1 LNKRRDLDQAEV
13 ASVST
18 AAYAAPSAGSGDL
31 LDPGWSIPATGGR
44 LGQVLRTPAANSV
57 LVALVG
63 LVVVIVLKGNFR
75 DSIVILALGYAIA
88 AVGMAVQVGYS
99 HQIAFSQSL
108 FVGLGAYGV
117 AALNTKYQ
125 VPTWLALVIM
135 VAVAAPVAALLGS
148 LVTRAPGLALAV
160 ATLLFPLILTSYV
173 TFSSYLGQTTGLGG
187 VKVLWNG
194 GDFTSGLVRSGGI
207 SVLLL
212 GLAIYVCARLLNSG
226 VGLELALVGEDQA
239 IASSLGILNRRRK
252 LEVFVFG
259 SVLATLGGAVYAGTQ
274 GFVSPDIFSSPTEL
288 TLLVMLYVGGR
299 RSLVGAAVGA
309 LAIEFLSQENTW
321 VSTHLLLIEGILL
334 TAVLLFEPEGLARMA
349 QRLVR
354 FVIRLA
360 GGQPVSGG
368 VAHAQAPADGAG
380 PADPGS
386 AAADGSQDRA
396 SVVGMAA
403 RTTPR
408 STGVAPASA
417 GTPVLATVELTRAF
431 GGLVAVDHV
440 SIEIPAIGVYGIC
453 GPNGAGKSTL
463 FGLIGGAIP
472 VGSGQVLLDGA
483 DITHTSA
490 AERAHLGIAR
500 TFQAAHLMPDKTAL
514 DNVAVACLPSHQ
526 TFLAA
531 GMFRRDLNDARDK
544 AYEALRDV
552 GVANLSSVMGGQL
565 TLEGQRMV
573 ELARALAGNP
583 KVLLLDEPASGLS
596 VTQRLHLGE
605 ILADIGTRTTVVL
618 VEHDLEMIIRLV
630 KKVFMLIDG
639 KLTFEGGPHEFETSP
654 IVRSALMGLID
665 APPV

>member
-1 LNKRRDLDQAEV
+1 L
-13 ASVST
+13 S
-18 AAYAAPSAGSGDL
+18 AYAPPSSGTGEL
-31 LDPGWSIPATGGR
+31 LDPGWSVPATGGR
-44 LGQVLRTPAANSV
+44 FGQLLRTPAVTSILISV
-57 LVALVG
+57 IGVI
-63 LVVVIVLKGNFR
+63 VVIVLKGNFD
-75 DSIVILALGYAIA
+75 DSIVILALAYAIA

-117 AALNTKYQ
+117 AALNTKYNI
-125 VPTWLALVIM
+125 PTWLSLVIM
-135 VAVAAPVAALLGS
+135 VAVSAPVAAVLGS

-187 VKVLWNG
+187 VKVLFNG
-194 GDFTSGLVRSGGI
+194 GDFTSGLVRSGVI

-212 GLAIYVCARLLNSG
+212 GLAIYVCGRLLNSG
-226 VGLELALVGEDQA
+226 VGLELALVGEDTS

-259 SVLATLGGAVYAGTQ
+259 SVLATLGGAVFAGTQ

-309 LAIEFLSQENTW
+309 LAIEFLSQESTW
-321 VSTHLLLIEGILL
+321 VSTHLLLIEGVLL
-334 TAVLLFEPEGLARMA
+334 TAVLLYEPEGLARMA
-349 QRLVR
+349 QRFIR
-354 FVIRLA
+354 FAIRTA
-360 GGQPVSGG
+360 GGQPTSPGAPRTPTPAVASPAAAPPDGG
-368 VAHAQAPADGAG
+368 VGESMAP
-380 PADPGS
+380 
-386 AAADGSQDRA
+386 
-396 SVVGMAA
+396 VLNMAA
-403 RTTPR
+403 RTAPR
-408 STGVAPASA
+408 RETSPSD
-417 GTPVLATVELTRAF
+417 TPVLSTVELTRAF

-440 SIEIPAIGVYGIC
+440 SIDIPAIGVYGIC

-472 VGSGQVLLDGA
+472 AGSGHVILDGT
-483 DITHTSA
+483 DITTTSA
-490 AERAHLGIAR
+490 AQRAHLGIAR

-526 TFLAA
+526 TFLGV
-531 GMFRRDLNDARDK
+531 GMFRRDLTDARDK
-544 AYEALRDV
+544 AYEALRSV
-552 GVANLSSVMGGQL
+552 GVANLSAVMGGQL

-583 KVLLLDEPASGLS
+583 RVLLLDEPASGLS
-596 VTQRLHLGE
+596 VEQRLRLSE

-618 VEHDLEMIIRLV
+618 VEHDLEMIVRLV

-639 KLTFEGGPHEFETSP
+639 KLTFQGGPQEFETSP

-665 APPV
+665 APQG

>member
-1 LNKRRDLDQAEV
+1 L
-13 ASVST
+13 S
-18 AAYAAPSAGSGDL
+18 AAYAPPSAGTGEL

-44 LGQVLRTPAANSV
+44 FGQLLRTPAATSILISV
-57 LVALVG
+57 IGV
-63 LVVVIVLKGNFR
+63 VVVIVLKGNFD
-75 DSIVILALGYAIA
+75 DSIVILALAYAIA

-117 AALNTKYQ
+117 AALNTKYNI
-125 VPTWLALVIM
+125 PTWLSLVIM
-135 VAVAAPVAALLGS
+135 VAVSAPVAAVLGS

-187 VKVLWNG
+187 VKVLFNG
-194 GDFTSGLVRSGGI
+194 GDFTSGLVRSGVI

-212 GLAIYVCARLLNSG
+212 GLAIYVCGRLLNSG
-226 VGLELALVGEDQA
+226 VGLELALVGEDTA

-259 SVLATLGGAVYAGTQ
+259 SVLATLGGAVFAGTQ

-299 RSLVGAAVGA
+299 RSLAGAAVGA
-309 LAIEFLSQENTW
+309 LAIEFLSQESTW
-321 VSTHLLLIEGILL
+321 ISTHLLLIEGILL
-334 TAVLLFEPEGLARMA
+334 TAVLLYEPEGLARMA
-349 QRLVR
+349 QRFIR
-354 FVIRLA
+354 FAIRTA
-360 GGQPVSGG
+360 GGQPTSAGAPR
-368 VAHAQAPADGAG
+368 AHTPAPAAG
-380 PADPGS
+380 LSARRAEGGS
-386 AAADGSQDRA
+386 EAGDAEGGEAEGMAA
-396 SVVGMAA
+396 VLTMAA
-403 RTTPR
+403 RTAPR
-408 STGVAPASA
+408 RETTSPSA
-417 GTPVLATVELTRAF
+417 TPVLSTVELTRAF

-440 SIEIPAIGVYGIC
+440 SIDIPDIGVYGIC

-472 VGSGQVLLDGA
+472 AGSGQVILDGT
-483 DITHTSA
+483 DITGTSA
-490 AERAHLGIAR
+490 ADRAHLGIAR

-526 TFLAA
+526 TFLGV
-531 GMFRRDLNDARDK
+531 GMFRRDLTDARDK
-544 AYEALRDV
+544 AYEALRSV

-583 KVLLLDEPASGLS
+583 RVLLLDEPASGLS
-596 VTQRLHLGE
+596 VEQRLRLGE
-605 ILADIGTRTTVVL
+605 ILSDIGTRTTVVL
-618 VEHDLEMIIRLV
+618 VEHDLEMIVRLV

-639 KLTFEGGPHEFETSP
+639 KLTFEGGPQEFETSP

-665 APPV
+665 APQG